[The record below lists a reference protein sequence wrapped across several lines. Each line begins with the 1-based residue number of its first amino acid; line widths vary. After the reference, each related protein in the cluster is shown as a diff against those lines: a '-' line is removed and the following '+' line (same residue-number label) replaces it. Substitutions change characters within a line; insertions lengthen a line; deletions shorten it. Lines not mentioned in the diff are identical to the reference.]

1 MCKHILSI
9 LIVLLTSSTVREFKY
24 VFEEKKKKEKK
35 DDS

>member
-24 VFEEKKKKEKK
+24 VFEEKKKKKK
-35 DDS
+35 KKR